1 MSGAFFPA
9 ALEELIE
16 AFCRLPGVGKKSAT
30 RLAFYIL
37 NLPAQDAYDFANAV
51 INVKR
56 KIHSCSNCYNLS
68 EEDLCEICK
77 DLSRNHKQICV
88 VEDPASLA
96 LIERTKEYQGLYHVI
111 GGVISPLDGIGAEDL
126 HIKDLLDRL
135 KNIDEVILAL
145 NPSTEGEAT
154 SLYLSRLIKP
164 LGIKTTRLTSGIPL
178 GSHLEFVDELTLGK
192 ALKTRM
198 EL

>member
-1 MSGAFFPA
+1 MSGKSFPSV
-9 ALEELIE
+9 LEDLIE
-16 AFCRLPGVGKKSAT
+16 EFSRLPGVGRKSAT

-37 NLPAQDAYDFANAV
+37 NLPNEEAYDFANAI

-56 KIHSCSNCYNLS
+56 KIKFCTNCYNLS
-68 EEDLCEICK
+68 EEDLCGICK

-88 VEDPASLA
+88 VEDPVSLL

-111 GGVISPLDGIGAEDL
+111 GGVISPLDGIGADDL
-126 HIKDLLDRL
+126 HIKDLLERL
-135 KNIDEVILAL
+135 KDVDEVIIAL

-154 SLYLSRLIKP
+154 SLYLSRIIKP
-164 LGIKTTRLTSGIPL
+164 LGIKITRLASGIPL
-178 GSHLEFVDELTLGK
+178 GSQLEFIDELTLSK

-198 EL
+198 EI